1 MGAVTAAKSGHRRSS
16 KPERKALLTVL
27 AGGGALLLLAA
38 LYLWMLGGTSPPRQA
53 LIGGAFALTATNGA
67 MVTDADFRGRYVLV
81 YFGYTNCQD
90 VCPTT
95 LAAVADALDVL
106 GPDAARVQPVFVTVD
121 PQRDTPDVLRRFTAL
136 FTPRLMGL
144 TGTQAQLRQIQQ
156 NYRVSSIIHPG
167 VSGPMGYM
175 VDHSSVLYLIG
186 PDGRYV
192 APIRA
197 DESGSEMASDIARY
211 LS

>member
-1 MGAVTAAKSGHRRSS
+1 M
-16 KPERKALLTVL
+16 L
-27 AGGGALLLLAA
+27 AGGSALLLLTA
-38 LYLWMLGGTSPPRQA
+38 LYLWMLGGTSPPRHA
-53 LIGGAFALTATNGA
+53 AIGGPFTLTATDGA
-67 MVTDADFRGRYVLV
+67 TVTDASFRGRYVLV

-106 GPDAARVQPVFVTVD
+106 GPAGARVQPVFVTVD
-121 PQRDTPDVLRRFTAL
+121 PRRDTPDVLRRFTAL
-136 FTPRLMGL
+136 FTPRLLGL
-144 TGTQAQLRQIQQ
+144 TGTQAQLRQMQQ
-156 NYRVSSIIHPG
+156 SYRVSSVVHQG
-167 VSGPMGYM
+167 AAETMGYM

-197 DESGSEMASDIARY
+197 DESGSEMANDIARHF
-211 LS
+211 S